1 MENYKDVCFLTSS
14 KMAATSCDTEVTA
27 WLKALSSPKFA
38 LSLSLCV
45 RKGMSCDV
53 RELENDSEISHDSCK
68 RAVNRMTQTAKYLQ
82 GI

>member
-27 WLKALSSPKFA
+27 WLSALSSPKFA

-53 RELENDSEISHDSCK
+53 REL
-68 RAVNRMTQTAKYLQ
+68 
-82 GI
+82 